1 VINRRAVHLVT
12 TTRFIVTR
20 VHPLLFLLAV
30 VAAVPEVRG
39 QGLVTPVAHWG
50 GITLPEREPSTIRT
64 FHVAAFT
71 QFGKET
77 TATGAYVFRPYN
89 DISETLG
96 FNILSETKTRYLNAA
111 GLAGSSLSMR
121 QTRFVGVI
129 DDRLPRFFQNR
140 VLHLGNLSRHKLLP
154 VPRKVGDTPDD
165 VSLGPTKSV
174 PIAGFSREY
183 FLRMYFNQERNG
195 YEERVLSPFFLGG
208 GYGVGTLNQELF
220 IHLGSDIHE
229 TTLPRQLQLRGFLRA
244 IGVGGMVR
252 SGVLVPGPLMRD
264 LTAEYLNAQGVVRV
278 VLDLKNYP
286 VRLDWGVTAA
296 RGYFAAPRS
305 PEQRAEIEDFGPNS
319 ADAKHYQTKTPLTE
333 RFATFRVTMG
343 NLAFETYNDSFGGKD
358 KGPSYGAQ
366 VSFRFAPKDYVL
378 RDQ

>member
-1 VINRRAVHLVT
+1 MS
-12 TTRFIVTR
+12 
-20 VHPLLFLLAV
+20 LLLHATFPAG
-30 VAAVPEVRG
+30 VARG

-50 GITLPEREPSTIRT
+50 GITLPEREPSTTYT

-96 FNILSETKTRYLNAA
+96 FNILSQTKTRYLNSA
-111 GLAGSSLSMR
+111 GLAGSSVSKR
-121 QTRFVGVI
+121 QTRFVGLI
-129 DDRLPRFFQNR
+129 DDRLPSFFQNE
-140 VLHLGNLSRHKLLP
+140 VLHLGNLGDKLLP
-154 VPRKVGDTPDD
+154 VPRRVSDTRDRI
-165 VSLGPTKSV
+165 SRGPTKQV
-174 PIAGFSREY
+174 PVLGFSQEY
-183 FLRMYFNQERNG
+183 FLRMYYNQERNG
-195 YEERVLSPFFLGG
+195 FEERVLSPLFFGG
-208 GYGVGTLNQELF
+208 GYGIGTINQELF
-220 IHLGSDIHE
+220 IHLGSDINE
-229 TTLPRQLQLRGFLRA
+229 VPVPRWLRMRGFFRA
-244 IGVGGMVR
+244 VGLGGMVR

-296 RGYFAAPRS
+296 RGYFAAARS
-305 PEQRAEIEDFGPNS
+305 PEQRDELGDFGGNS
-319 ADAKHYQTKTPLTE
+319 SDASHYQTKSALTE
-333 RFATFRVTMG
+333 RFSTLRVSMG

-366 VSFRFAPKDYVL
+366 VSFRFAPRDLVL
-378 RDQ
+378 REP